1 MRSASE
7 TIFAFGGL
15 ILMSLI
21 FLALLVLLY
30 ISYFRMAEILR
41 HLSNSPAVVAKQ
53 KTLGRDPVSR
63 YFMIAC
69 VGALMLCP
77 RQSLKNGELTLE
89 DYESFPVGLKR
100 IIKISFGSM
109 VALAIVALGFVL
121 VGRYIGWLK

>member
-15 ILMSLI
+15 ILMFLI
-21 FLALLVLLY
+21 LLALLVLLY
-30 ISYFRMAEILR
+30 ISYFRMAEILGR
-41 HLSNSPAVVAKQ
+41 LSNSPAVLAKQ

-69 VGALMLCP
+69 VGALMLCS

>member
-21 FLALLVLLY
+21 FLALLVLFY

-41 HLSNSPAVVAKQ
+41 HLSNSPAVIAKQ

-69 VGALMLCP
+69 VGALMLCS

>member
-15 ILMSLI
+15 ILISLI

-69 VGALMLCP
+69 VGALMLCS

>member
-30 ISYFRMAEILR
+30 VSYFRMAEILR
-41 HLSNSPAVVAKQ
+41 HLSNSPAVIAKQ

-69 VGALMLCP
+69 VGALMLCS

-109 VALAIVALGFVL
+109 VALAVVALGFVL

>member
-69 VGALMLCP
+69 VGALMLCS

>member
-1 MRSASE
+1 MRSVPE
-7 TIFAFGGL
+7 TIFAFCGL
-15 ILMSLI
+15 ILISLI

-30 ISYFRMAEILR
+30 VSYFRMAEILR
-41 HLSNSPAVVAKQ
+41 KLSNSPAVIAKQ
-53 KTLGRDPVSR
+53 KTLGIDPVSR
-63 YFMIAC
+63 YFTIAC
-69 VGALMLCP
+69 VGALMLCS
-77 RQSLKNGELTLE
+77 RQSLRSGELSLE

>member
-1 MRSASE
+1 MRSAPE
-7 TIFAFGGL
+7 TIFAIGCL
-15 ILMSLI
+15 ILISLI
-21 FLALLVLLY
+21 FFDLLVLLY

-41 HLSNSPAVVAKQ
+41 CLSNSPAVIVKQ

-63 YFMIAC
+63 YFTVAC
-69 VGALMLCP
+69 VGALMLCS
-77 RQSLKNGELTLE
+77 RQSVKNQELSLE